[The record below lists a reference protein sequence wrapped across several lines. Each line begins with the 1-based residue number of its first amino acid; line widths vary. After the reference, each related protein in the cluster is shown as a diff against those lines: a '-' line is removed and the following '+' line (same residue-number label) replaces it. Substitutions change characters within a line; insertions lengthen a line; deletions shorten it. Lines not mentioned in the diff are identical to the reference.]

1 MYDTIVVPVDGT
13 PGAEGAIARALSLAA
28 DDDATV
34 HAISVIESWDDVADL
49 TDEQHEQVRRSS
61 ERRGRDA
68 TAHVMELADSAGVEV
83 VRHVSEGVPYRE
95 IVAYAD
101 EVDADLIVMG
111 TRGEAALEDVR
122 LGSTTE
128 RVLTTADVPVMAV
141 RLGDGPESVPDPSD
155 VRTGRIVIPTDGSDA
170 AERAAEGALDLAEV
184 VGAGVDVVYV
194 IDRTV
199 YDLEDAPR
207 SIVGLLREGG
217 ENALETVAQEA
228 TDRGLDV
235 NTELLRGVPE
245 EEILAYADGVDAD
258 LLAMGTRGRG
268 VGASADRLLGSTTA
282 RVVRRSERPVLTVN

>member
-1 MYDTIVVPVDGT
+1 MYDTIVVPVDGS
-13 PGAEGAIARALSLAA
+13 PGTAGAIARALSLAA

-34 HAISVIESWDDVADL
+34 HALSVIESWDDAADL
-49 TDEQHEQVRRSS
+49 SEEQGAQIRRSS
-61 ERRGRDA
+61 ERRGREA
-68 TAHVMELADSAGVEV
+68 TAHVMELADAAGVEV
-83 VRHVSEGVPYRE
+83 VRHVREGVPYRE

-101 EVDADLIVMG
+101 EVDADLIAMG

-128 RVLTTADVPVMAV
+128 RVLTTAGVPVMAV
-141 RLGDGPESVPDPSD
+141 RLAADPESVPDVSEITTD
-155 VRTGRIVIPTDGSDA
+155 RIVIPTDGSDA

-184 VGAGVDVVYV
+184 VGAAVDVVYV

-217 ENALETVAQEA
+217 ETTLESVASEA
-228 TDRGLDV
+228 SDRGLDV

-245 EEILAYADGVDAD
+245 EEILAYANGVDAD

-268 VGASADRLLGSTTA
+268 AGASADRLLGSTTA
-282 RVVRRSERPVLTVN
+282 RVVRRAERPVLTVN

>member
-1 MYDTIVVPVDGT
+1 MYDTIVVPVDGS
-13 PGAEGAIARALSLAA
+13 PGAEGAIARALSLAS
-28 DDDATV
+28 DEGATV
-34 HAISVIESWDDVADL
+34 HALSVIESWDDVGEL
-49 TDEQHEQVRRSS
+49 TDEQRERVRRSS

-68 TAHVMELADSAGVEV
+68 TAHVMELADAAGVEV
-83 VRHVSEGVPYRE
+83 VRHVSDGVPYRE

-111 TRGEAALEDVR
+111 TRGEGENVR

-141 RLGDGPESVPDPSD
+141 RLTDGPESVPDVEG
-155 VRTGRIVIPTDGSDA
+155 VRTDRIVIPTDGSDA
-170 AERAAEGALDLAEV
+170 AERAAAAALDLAEV
-184 VGAGVDVVYV
+184 AGATVDVVYV

-217 ENALETVAQEA
+217 ENAVGAVASEA
-228 TDRGLDV
+228 SERGLGA
-235 NTELLRGVPE
+235 NTEILRGVPE
-245 EEILAYADGVDAD
+245 AAILEYADGVDAD

-268 VGASADRLLGSTTA
+268 VGAGADRLLGSTTA
-282 RVVRRSERPVLTVN
+282 RVVRRAERPVLTIN